1 MHQARDERGVTL
13 IELMVSLALTAMVV
27 GAVVTLWAQSQQAYM
42 QGTEAADTQQRVRL
56 AMDHIVRV
64 IQQTGANPQNEIFAA
79 PVNRNDQAYVAF
91 REVGPTCLRVYS
103 DLDGNGN
110 VLGAQENLNI
120 DWAGSGQPVKIES
133 GGGPDNGLAFVAP
146 PAGPLDL
153 AEHIVPNPGNIPMF
167 QYFTGPN
174 DANPNVQL
182 VLPNG
187 IIPCG
192 NTMVEADRR
201 RIGRVVIT
209 LTAEGRVGNE
219 VVTRTLVSEARP
231 RNVP

>member
-1 MHQARDERGVTL
+1 MHCSRDERGVTL

-56 AMDHIVRV
+56 AMDQLVRA
-64 IQQTGANPQNEIFAA
+64 IQQTGANPRNQAFAGA
-79 PVNRNDQAYVAF
+79 LNNDAAFVAF
-91 REVGPTCLRVYS
+91 REVGPTCLRLYS
-103 DLDGNGN
+103 DLDGDGN
-110 VLGAQENLNI
+110 VLGAQENLSI
-120 DWAGSGQPVKIES
+120 DWAGGGQPVKIES
-133 GGGPDNGLAFVAP
+133 GGGPDNGLPFVAP
-146 PAGPLDL
+146 PAGQLEL
-153 AEHIVPNPGNIPMF
+153 AENIVPNPGNIPMF

-174 DANPNVQL
+174 DVNPNVQL
-182 VLPNG
+182 VLPAG

-201 RIGRVVIT
+201 RIGRVLIT

-219 VVTRTLVSEARP
+219 IVKRTLVSEARP